1 MGCNGCLG
9 CSDNFNVLNIK
20 ERGLELSQKINEIN
34 NLIDKKEN
42 DEEILLKIIDVE
54 KEIKKLRNQL
64 LEKYIEKNVGMEV
77 QQGNLEILEDLMLI
91 IKKLG

>member
-1 MGCNGCLG
+1 MGCNSCSG

-20 ERGLELSQKINEIN
+20 ERGLELSEKINEIN

-42 DEEILLKIIDVE
+42 DEEILLKVIDIE

-64 LEKYIEKNVGMEV
+64 LEKHIEKNVSIEV

>member
-1 MGCNGCLG
+1 MGCNGCSG
-9 CSDNFNVLNIK
+9 CKDNFNVLNIK
-20 ERGLELSQKINEIN
+20 ERGLELSEKINEIN

-42 DEEILLKIIDVE
+42 DEEILLKVIDIE

-64 LEKYIEKNVGMEV
+64 LEKHIEKNVSIEV

-91 IKKLG
+91 IKKIG